1 MDDAT
6 TVWMRKLVD
15 LAVRGAGE
23 TDLYEDALLEARPE
37 WALPNRLLVGKVREQ
52 MNPRAFHWFICGEIP
67 LDFIPG
73 ETATTPR
80 DALRY
85 FAMKWQLDAERADD
99 EESAKTLI
107 DNAESI
113 YELADDERFW
123 QS

>member
-1 MDDAT
+1 MDDDT
-6 TVWMRKLVD
+6 TIWMRKLVD

-52 MNPRAFHWFICGEIP
+52 LNPRAFHWFICGEIP
-67 LDFIPG
+67 LDFISG
-73 ETATTPR
+73 DTAATPR

-85 FAMKWQLDAERADD
+85 FAMKWQLDAERAED
-99 EESAKTLI
+99 EESAQSLVE
-107 DNAESI
+107 NAEAI